1 MLFYLILRG
10 LDTVE
15 DDMTIPIEKKDK
27 MLREFHTYLDTPGW
41 NFTESKEPYGTG
53 ITVDGPNE
61 ADRQLLVEFDVVIKE
76 FGEINETYRVVIK
89 DITKRMGN
97 GMADYANNAAHNLYG
112 VDTLADFDMYC
123 YYVAGLV
130 GEGLTRLF
138 IASGKENPKLT
149 EAHDLY
155 PLTLMEGLIS
165 RAYSMGLFLQK
176 TNIIRDYRE
185 DLDDKRRFWPKEVW
199 SKYAKDLADFADPK
213 NMDAVSLGSLAILIS
228 RH

>member
-1 MLFYLILRG
+1 
-10 LDTVE
+10 
-15 DDMTIPIEKKDK
+15 MTIPIEKKDK
-27 MLREFHTYLDTPGW
+27 ILREFYTYLDTQGW
-41 NFTESKEPYGTG
+41 NFSESKEPYGREV
-53 ITVDGPNE
+53 TVDGPNE

-76 FGEINETYRVVIK
+76 FSEINETYRVVIK

-155 PLTLMEGLIS
+155 PLTLIEG
-165 RAYSMGLFLQK
+165 
-176 TNIIRDYRE
+176 
-185 DLDDKRRFWPKEVW
+185 
-199 SKYAKDLADFADPK
+199 
-213 NMDAVSLGSLAILIS
+213 
-228 RH
+228 

>member
-27 MLREFHTYLDTPGW
+27 MLRQFYTYLDVQGW
-41 NFTESKEPYGTG
+41 NFTESKLRHLGKG
-53 ITVDGPNE
+53 LIVDGPNE
-61 ADRQLLVEFDVVIKE
+61 ADRGLLVEFDVVIKE
-76 FGEINETYRVVIK
+76 FSEINETYRVVIK

-112 VDTLADFDMYC
+112 VDTLGDFDMYC

-155 PLTLMEGLIS
+155 IP
-165 RAYSMGLFLQK
+165 R
-176 TNIIRDYRE
+176 
-185 DLDDKRRFWPKEVW
+185 
-199 SKYAKDLADFADPK
+199 
-213 NMDAVSLGSLAILIS
+213 
-228 RH
+228 

>member
-1 MLFYLILRG
+1 

-27 MLREFHTYLDTPGW
+27 MLRQFYTYLDVPGW
-41 NFTESKEPYGTG
+41 NFTESIQFHGDKGWRL
-53 ITVDGPNE
+53 DGPNE
-61 ADRQLLVEFDVVIKE
+61 ADRALLVEFDVVIKE
-76 FGEINETYRVVIK
+76 FSAINETYRVVIK

-130 GEGLTRLF
+130 GEGVTRLF

-155 PLTLMEGLIS
+155 LSFQIG
-165 RAYSMGLFLQK
+165 
-176 TNIIRDYRE
+176 
-185 DLDDKRRFWPKEVW
+185 DL
-199 SKYAKDLADFADPK
+199 S
-213 NMDAVSLGSLAILIS
+213 
-228 RH
+228 